1 MNVFSTEGYSHY
13 PVMLSETINNLNISD
28 SGFYIDGTVGLGGH
42 SYEIL
47 QNLKNGFLV
56 GFDRD
61 SNSIRIARNKL
72 SDFKNFELSTIAK
85 FPPNNP

>member
-42 SYEIL
+42 S
-47 QNLKNGFLV
+47 
-56 GFDRD
+56 
-61 SNSIRIARNKL
+61 
-72 SDFKNFELSTIAK
+72 
-85 FPPNNP
+85 